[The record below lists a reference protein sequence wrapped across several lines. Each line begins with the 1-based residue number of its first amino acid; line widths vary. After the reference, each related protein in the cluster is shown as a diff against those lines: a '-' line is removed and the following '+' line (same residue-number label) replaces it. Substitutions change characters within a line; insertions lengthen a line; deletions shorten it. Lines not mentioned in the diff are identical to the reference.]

1 MKTKSAKLRS
11 ILLVDDDHS
20 NNFINQI
27 FIGQLGLD
35 VAVDIA
41 LDGEEALQHLQN
53 SFKGPCLL
61 ILDLQMPN
69 MDGWAFLDAYD
80 EKIPKKIKDQVVIVV
95 ITISTEQSDKVKAR
109 KSPYVLQFI
118 QKPLSDI
125 KFQRL
130 IKKHF

>member
-1 MKTKSAKLRS
+1 MKSKNAKLRS

-35 VAVDIA
+35 VTVDIA
-41 LDGEEALQHLQN
+41 LDGVEALQHLRN
-53 SFKGPCLL
+53 SFNGPCLL

-80 EKIPKKIKDQVVIVV
+80 ETIPKKIKDQVVIVV
-95 ITISTEQSDKVKAR
+95 ITISAEQSDKVKAR

-118 QKPLSDI
+118 QKPLSDL